1 MSFDAAKP
9 QFNDSHFVIVYVEA
23 RFVDALPF
31 GDRLDTF
38 PDEFYISGKR
48 GLPDEQFANAFLD
61 GFYPALDA
69 FHTATEFQN
78 ASADIG

>member
-1 MSFDAAKP
+1 MSFDAAQP
-9 QFNDSHFVIVYVEA
+9 QFNDSHFVMVDVEA

-48 GLPDEQFANAFLD
+48 GLPDEQFVNTFLD
-61 GFYPALDA
+61 AL
-69 FHTATEFQN
+69 HTATEFQN